1 MPPRKAPAKK
11 MSVVAQSLPLNEVDD
26 KSVYSESDVLNQH
39 SNMIHNIAVSYNSN
53 DSDRVQLAQAINNLT
68 VKGEQFVNALNS
80 FSTFKETIMQLD
92 IQIETKKKQYKEIME
107 KLDRDY
113 KESTLH
119 LQREYA
125 ELSKQSHATH
135 TDNLRV
141 MQNELKNNQLEVTQK
156 LKEYELKGCED
167 LVKKYNMMVLKVD
180 EYKNLTETINR
191 VNRELEDLKKK
202 FVDNCNA
209 IKTDEKN
216 RYETELKRQRETQEL
231 IHKTNCAE
239 IKAQLE
245 QQKREIDMLNETIET
260 LKLEIAEQRNLTKEI
275 ANASSKAQ
283 INQRFGKE

>member
-11 MSVVAQSLPLNEVDD
+11 TTIVAQSFPQTEVDD
-26 KSVYSESDVLNQH
+26 NSIDSDSEVLNQ
-39 SNMIHNIAVSYNSN
+39 SNLTHNIVVPYNSN

-68 VKGEQFVNALNS
+68 VKGEQFISAFNS

-92 IQIETKKKQYKEIME
+92 IQIETKKKQYKELME

-113 KESTLH
+113 KDKTNQF
-119 LQREYA
+119 QREYA
-125 ELSKQSHATH
+125 DLTKQSQATH
-135 TDNLRV
+135 ADNLRT

-156 LKEYELKGCED
+156 LREYELKGCEE

-191 VNRELEDLKKK
+191 VNRELDDLKKK
-202 FVDNCNA
+202 FVDNCNI
-209 IKTDEKN
+209 IKTEEKN

-231 IHKTNCAE
+231 THKTNCAE
-239 IKAQLE
+239 MKAQLE
-245 QQKREIDMLNETIET
+245 QQKKEIDMLNRTIET